1 MLKREIGDLLKR
13 LLLLAVFIYL
23 IFGKIFGI
31 QPMNGEAMSPSI
43 LPGDLMFYYRQDRQY
58 RNGDVLILERDG
70 EIYTGRIAARGGDT
84 VDLTDS
90 GMLSVNGSV
99 VVESRAYGKT
109 LKYENDQTYPLVL
122 DEGTYFLLGDQRER
136 AKDSR
141 YYGAV
146 SPADVKGR
154 VIVLLRRNGL

>member
-1 MLKREIGDLLKR
+1 MKREIGDLLKR
-13 LLLLAVFIYL
+13 IFILAVLLYL
-23 IFGKIFGI
+23 IFGQIFGI
-31 QPMNGEAMSPSI
+31 VPMGDEAMSPSI
-43 LPGDLMFYYRQDRQY
+43 LPGDLMFYYRRDGTY
-58 RNGDVLILERDG
+58 RNGDVLIVNRDG
-70 EIYTGRIAARGGDT
+70 ESYTGRIAARGGDT

-99 VVESRAYGKT
+99 VVENRAYGKT
-109 LKYENDQTYPLVL
+109 FKYDNDQTYPLVL
-122 DEGTYFLLGDQRER
+122 EEGTYFVLGDQRER

-146 SPADVKGR
+146 SAQEIEGR